1 MPLPL
6 YESVGQTPFKSS
18 FFLDA
23 SLPVF
28 ASSADST
35 QLLKR
40 LDESPFKNNFYLRKN
55 CYWHAD
61 IVSQCIFES
70 SCQIGSCFHTGRKE
84 SCGHHFPFE
93 MSSSFEPPTFC
104 CSHRQGPHS
113 YGSKA
118 ASEENENEGLGMRNA
133 CLYFSHTVTDTAEES
148 LKDQTRRQET
158 GFQKPTGSV
167 GITVRRP
174 TSVLLGQ
181 RVAPQLPLRERS
193 CR

>member
-1 MPLPL
+1 MRLTGELPGRTEGWVDVPCTVRTQGNLDTTLKTQRKQMRKGRNKETRMPLPL

-61 IVSQCIFES
+61 IVS
-70 SCQIGSCFHTGRKE
+70 
-84 SCGHHFPFE
+84 
-93 MSSSFEPPTFC
+93 
-104 CSHRQGPHS
+104 
-113 YGSKA
+113 
-118 ASEENENEGLGMRNA
+118 
-133 CLYFSHTVTDTAEES
+133 
-148 LKDQTRRQET
+148 
-158 GFQKPTGSV
+158 
-167 GITVRRP
+167 
-174 TSVLLGQ
+174 
-181 RVAPQLPLRERS
+181 
-193 CR
+193 